1 MRNFRAI
8 KRIMP
13 ATDYELEGPRLRD
26 RYPRVNGNVTEYPLS
41 NEDCTRFWGM
51 SLVGILPGGTYDK
64 GLGLMKP
71 YPWEPEPVKSEDKK
85 KRRKHADDG
94 SSDGYDD
101 ETGKDSWKGSSLDN
115 GEGPSDWWR
124 MSIPKDNDKQ
134 SSLDDG
140 ERPFKGWKTGY
151 SIVSGEGT
159 ERLYDEECSRGQSQ
173 GEMECEGKTNEK
185 MKRYFKHLWQRILDH
200 RLLSNDKGK
209 SIDRTYE
216 VRQFNRNLKCK
227 RIEQWMQ
234 AEPIPAADPKR
245 RASLPP
251 SDEWNNNVEEL
262 FEEDKVA
269 YSERFATLHTRTK
282 YPLRIGDTDVD
293 LFSDSDTDSEES

>member
-8 KRIMP
+8 QRIMP

-51 SLVGILPGGTYDK
+51 SLVGILPAGTYDK

-85 KRRKHADDG
+85 KRRKHADDRR
-94 SSDGYDD
+94 SDSYDD

-140 ERPFKGWKTGY
+140 ERPFKWWKTGY

-159 ERLYDEECSRGQSQ
+159 ERLYDDECSRGQSQ

-293 LFSDSDTDSEES
+293 LFSDSDTDSEKS